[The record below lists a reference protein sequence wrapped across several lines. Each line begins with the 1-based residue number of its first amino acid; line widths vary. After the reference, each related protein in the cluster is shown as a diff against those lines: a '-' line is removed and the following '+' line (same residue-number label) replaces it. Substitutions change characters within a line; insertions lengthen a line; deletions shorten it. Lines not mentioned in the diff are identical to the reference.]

1 MIMTGSPIAAGEA
14 NANGLV
20 ADVFDDGA
28 VLDKTLAVAETLS
41 NSSGVAL
48 YFAKEAICG
57 GELCR
62 PFFFFFSPT
71 VHVST
76 CLSVLPGWSDLDLSL
91 VSWRHITTSHC

>member
-1 MIMTGSPIAAGEA
+1 MKMIMTGSPIAAGEA

-62 PFFFFFSPT
+62 PLFLFFLLP
-71 VHVST
+71 ST
-76 CLSVLPGWSDLDLSL
+76 CPRVYLSCLAGQ
-91 VSWRHITTSHC
+91 T

>member
-62 PFFFFFSPT
+62 PFFFFFSLLP
-71 VHVST
+71 ST
-76 CLSVLPGWSDLDLSL
+76 CPRVYLSCLAGQ
-91 VSWRHITTSHC
+91 T